1 MKTKQEQI
9 EEIQEIIGDSYEYD
23 SISAE
28 LGSGDGYINTEEA
41 AKAIV
46 EAGYG
51 DVSEYKVEIERLKVK
66 IERLEEETD
75 EYISE
80 KFVDTFEERQETYNY
95 GFSMGYSK
103 GLSKVKQAKIDVL
116 NKVKERLKVVSR
128 ELGDEYDLCGVSAVC
143 SCRCEIDELIK
154 EVQNEQKG

>member
-103 GLSKVKQAKIDVL
+103 GLSKVKQAQIDVL
-116 NKVKERLKVVSR
+116 NKAKERLKVVSR